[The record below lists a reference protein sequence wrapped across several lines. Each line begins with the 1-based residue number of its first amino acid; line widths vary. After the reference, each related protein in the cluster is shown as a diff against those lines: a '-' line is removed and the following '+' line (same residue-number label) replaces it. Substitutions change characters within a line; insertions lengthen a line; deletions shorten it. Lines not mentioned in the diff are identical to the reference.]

1 MRLNMIGSKQMANQT
16 FIIRIMGESDIVDVN
31 MTKTTPISS
40 KLVNLDV
47 ADQINLLGHWVDQDR
62 SAALIEDEDYRC
74 AMAQVASGI
83 LSNSKFI
90 REMNEGANF
99 ALLTILREK
108 WPVGSKARFKAVADR
123 VNAEHTYLAH
133 VCAVSKIENLDVH
146 EALKQEETRHLSI
159 ALSFYKTNRRRF
171 ANSSAVQGLIKG

>member
-1 MRLNMIGSKQMANQT
+1 MANQI
-16 FIIRIMGESDIVDVN
+16 FIIRIMGESDIVDVY
-31 MTKTTPISS
+31 MTKATTTSS
-40 KLVNLDV
+40 KLVNLDF

-62 SAALIEDEDYRC
+62 SAALIGDEDYLG
-74 AMAQVASGI
+74 AMTQIASGI
-83 LSNSKFI
+83 LSNSRFSK
-90 REMNEGANF
+90 EMSEGENF
-99 ALLTILREK
+99 ALLTVLREK

-159 ALSFYKTNRRRF
+159 AFSFYKTNRRRF
-171 ANSSAVQGLIKG
+171 ANSSAVQALIKG